1 MEAGESRLDS
11 ILNCGMIQPTNYREA
26 AAKLDLEKAILV
38 GLDRGAGGG
47 PGIEAAMEELALLT
61 VTAGAEVLSRMVQR
75 RAAPDPAFYIGK
87 GKVQE
92 LAEAVEMSGAGLVIF
107 NDELSP
113 SQVRNLDRSLDAK
126 IVDRTALILDI
137 FARRA
142 RSRAGKLQVEL
153 AQLHYL
159 LPRLT
164 GLGSQLS
171 RLGGGIGTRGP
182 GETQLEADR
191 RTIRKR
197 MGDLEG
203 EIGSLR
209 RHRELHRQQR
219 RRSRRPVAGLV
230 GYTNAGKST
239 LLNALTGAD
248 LYTEDK
254 LFATLDPSVRRG
266 RLEDGRIILFTDTV
280 GFIRHLPKQ
289 LVTAFQAT
297 LEEIAAAD
305 ILIHVVDI
313 SHPEYVEQI
322 EIVRRHL
329 SLLDPGFEERE
340 LLVFN
345 KIDLVEILA
354 ERSFLERE
362 YPGACFLSARRGE
375 GLHSLNDALARIMD
389 GQSEKVKAFLP
400 YRQGAL
406 LEQIRRSGNLLSLQY
421 RPRCIEVEAQV
432 GPSLSSKLAPY
443 SRPPG
448 GETLPGKS
456 GEEGNGD
463 V

>member
-1 MEAGESRLDS
+1 
-11 ILNCGMIQPTNYREA
+11 
-26 AAKLDLEKAILV
+26 
-38 GLDRGAGGG
+38 
-47 PGIEAAMEELALLT
+47 MEELALLAE
-61 VTAGAEVLSRMVQR
+61 TAGAEVLSTMVQR
-75 RAAPDPAFYIGK
+75 REAPDPAYYIGI
-87 GKVQE
+87 GKAHE
-92 LAEAVEMSGAGLVIF
+92 LSEAVAYSGAGLVIF

-113 SQVRNLDRSLDAK
+113 SQVRNLDRILGVK
-126 IVDRTALILDI
+126 TVDRTALILDI

-142 RSRAGKLQVEL
+142 RSREGKLQVEL

-182 GETQLEADR
+182 GETQLEVDR
-191 RTIRKR
+191 RTIRR
-197 MGDLEG
+197 RIGDLQR
-203 EIGSLR
+203 EISGLR
-209 RHRELHRQQR
+209 RHRALHRQQR
-219 RRSRRPVAGLV
+219 RRNRYPVAGLV

-266 RLEDGRIILFTDTV
+266 RLEDGRVILFADTV
-280 GFIRHLPKQ
+280 GFIHHLPKQ
-289 LVTAFQAT
+289 LVAAFRAT

-305 ILIHVVDI
+305 ILLHVVDI
-313 SHPEYVEQI
+313 SHPQYPAQI

-329 SLLDPGFEERE
+329 SRLDPGFERRE

-345 KIDLVEILA
+345 KIDLLESIA
-354 ERSFLERE
+354 EQSFLERE
-362 YPGACFLSARRGE
+362 YPGACFVSARQGE
-375 GLHSLNDALARIMD
+375 GLACLKETLARIID
-389 GQSEKVKAFLP
+389 RQNERVKAYLP

-406 LEQIRRSGNLLSLQY
+406 LDQIRRSGNVLRVRY
-421 RPRCIEVEAQV
+421 RPLYIEVEARV
-432 GPSLSSKLAPY
+432 DPSLSRKLAPY
-443 SRPPG
+443 SRPP
-448 GETLPGKS
+448 EQDPAPKQS
-456 GEEGNGD
+456 AEAEARD

>member
-1 MEAGESRLDS
+1 
-11 ILNCGMIQPTNYREA
+11 
-26 AAKLDLEKAILV
+26 
-38 GLDRGAGGG
+38 
-47 PGIEAAMEELALLT
+47 MEELALLAE
-61 VTAGAEVLSRMVQR
+61 TAGAEVLSRMVQQ

-87 GKVQE
+87 GKAQE

-113 SQVRNLDRSLDAK
+113 SQVRNLDRILDAK

-182 GETQLEADR
+182 GETQLETDR

-197 MGDLEG
+197 MGDLEK
-203 EIGSLR
+203 EISSLR
-209 RHRELHRQQR
+209 RHRALHRRQR
-219 RRSRRPVAGLV
+219 RRSRRIVAGLV

-248 LYTEDK
+248 LYTENK

-266 RLEDGRIILFTDTV
+266 RLEDGRVILFADTV

-289 LVTAFQAT
+289 LVAAFQAT
-297 LEEIAAAD
+297 LEEIGAAD
-305 ILIHVVDI
+305 ILLHVVDI
-313 SHPEYVEQI
+313 SHPQYPSQI

-329 SLLDPGFEERE
+329 SRLDPGFEERE

-345 KIDLVEILA
+345 KIDLVENPA
-354 ERSFLERE
+354 GRSFLERE
-362 YPGACFLSARRGE
+362 YPGACFLSARLGE
-375 GLHSLNDALARIMD
+375 GLHSLNEALARIID
-389 GQSEKVKAFLP
+389 GQGERVKAFLP

-406 LEQIRRSGNLLSLQY
+406 LDQIRRRGNLLSLQY
-421 RPRCIEVEAQV
+421 RPCCIEVEARV
-432 GPSLSSKLAPY
+432 GPSLSRRLAPY
-443 SRPPG
+443 SRPPA
-448 GETLPGKS
+448 
-456 GEEGNGD
+456 EEPPEVENGD

>member
-1 MEAGESRLDS
+1 
-11 ILNCGMIQPTNYREA
+11 
-26 AAKLDLEKAILV
+26 
-38 GLDRGAGGG
+38 
-47 PGIEAAMEELALLT
+47 MEELALLAE
-61 VTAGAEVLSRMVQR
+61 TAGAEVLSTMVQR
-75 RAAPDPAFYIGK
+75 RETPDPAYYIGM
-87 GKVQE
+87 GKARE
-92 LAEAVEMSGAGLVIF
+92 LAAEVARLEAGLVIF

-113 SQVRNLDRSLDAK
+113 SQGRNRDRILGGK
-126 IVDRTALILDI
+126 TVDRTALRLEI

-142 RSRAGKLQVEL
+142 RSREGKLQVEL

-182 GETQLEADR
+182 GETQLEVDR
-191 RTIRKR
+191 RTIRR
-197 MGDLEG
+197 RIGDLQR
-203 EIGSLR
+203 EISGLR
-209 RHRELHRQQR
+209 RHRALHRRQR
-219 RRSRRPVAGLV
+219 RRNRYVAGLV

-266 RLEDGRIILFTDTV
+266 RLEDGRVILYADTV
-280 GFIRHLPKQ
+280 GFIQHLPKQ
-289 LVTAFQAT
+289 LITAFQAT

-305 ILIHVVDI
+305 ILLHVVDI
-313 SHPEYVEQI
+313 SHPQYPEQV

-329 SLLDPGFEERE
+329 SRLDPGFERRE

-345 KIDLVEILA
+345 KTDLLESSVEQ
-354 ERSFLERE
+354 SFLERE
-362 YPGACFLSARRGE
+362 YPGARLVSARQGE
-375 GLHSLNDALARIMD
+375 GLAGLKETLARIID
-389 GQSEKVKAFLP
+389 RQNERIKVYLP

-406 LEQIRRSGNLLSLQY
+406 LDQIRQSGNVLRVRY
-421 RPRCIEVEAQV
+421 RPLYIEVEARV
-432 GPSLSSKLAPY
+432 DPALSRRLVPY
-443 SRPPG
+443 NRPPDQDPAM
-448 GETLPGKS
+448 ERS
-456 GEEGNGD
+456 AEAEFRD